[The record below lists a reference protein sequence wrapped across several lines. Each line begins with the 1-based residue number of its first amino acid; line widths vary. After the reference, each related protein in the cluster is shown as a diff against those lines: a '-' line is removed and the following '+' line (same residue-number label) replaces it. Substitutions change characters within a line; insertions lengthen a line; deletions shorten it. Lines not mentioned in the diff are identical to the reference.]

1 MKQEPVFVRKCNW
14 REIQD
19 SAIASMIKEG
29 TIKCIGGSLGVEP
42 LYRVKFFLKLKMGA
56 PNSKPDVRP
65 VALSTS
71 LRKQEVT
78 REQKALLQFAE
89 KKLFKF
95 SVDPKGDQFGVV
107 WAKFVKRLTTDS
119 PVYIVIAD
127 IKVSLFMLPLF
138 TTFMILQN
146 WKTLIQRHLQLHIQ
160 HLILGRFRFS

>member
-1 MKQEPVFVRKCNW
+1 MKQEPVFVRKCHW

-19 SAIASMIKEG
+19 SAIASMIKAG
-29 TIKCIGGSLGVEP
+29 TIKCIGASLGVEP

-89 KKLFKF
+89 KKLSKF

-107 WAKFVKRLTTDS
+107 WAKFVKRLTADS

-127 IKVSLFMLPLF
+127 IKVS
-138 TTFMILQN
+138 
-146 WKTLIQRHLQLHIQ
+146 
-160 HLILGRFRFS
+160 